1 MKVYK
6 FIEDKRNQNENE
18 LINIDTYDE
27 KREKFVDKN
36 RDSKVQDSFIV
47 KDENY
52 KTRDSFMAIDE
63 TNEIED
69 NFIDI
74 DKDRFANIGKSYE
87 IKDSYTDIT
96 KDYEGAHKGLASK
109 EIISNKQ
116 EIINN
121 KEEVINNKEEVIS
134 NSCCSNKEKE
144 SKNNIQDNNDF
155 KVDMDTKAATKI
167 NTTTDTTVKSD
178 MVKSC
183 RADFK
188 NIKGVLAIFESN
200 IHKAVPMEEKKI
212 IAWGNKFS
220 YDVIVMAIEEAIV
233 NNIKNIGYIEKILNT
248 WFSKGLTSPEDI
260 KVYKAQWTE
269 KNNKAIRKLQKILEH
284 QKI

>member
-1 MKVYK
+1 MKNSS
-6 FIEDKRNQNENE
+6 FSG
-18 LINIDTYDE
+18 
-27 KREKFVDKN
+27 DKN
-36 RDSKVQDSFIV
+36 NKIEDSFIV

-52 KTRDSFMAIDE
+52 KTRYSFMAID
-63 TNEIED
+63 EIED

-74 DKDRFANIGKSYE
+74 NKNRFVNIDKSYE
-87 IKDSYTDIT
+87 LKDNYKEIT

-109 EIISNKQ
+109 EI
-116 EIINN
+116 
-121 KEEVINNKEEVIS
+121 INNKEEVIS

-144 SKNNIQDNNDF
+144 SKNNILESNNSEDKTQDDVKLDKYNIIKNNCEYKNKEKLELEKYNDTQDNNDF
-155 KVDMDTKAATKI
+155 KVDMYTKAVTKI

-183 RADFK
+183 RANFK

-212 IAWGNKFS
+212 IAWDNRFS
-220 YDVIVMAIEEAIV
+220 YDVIVMAIV
-233 NNIKNIGYIEKILNT
+233 NNIKNIGYIEKILNN

-284 QKI
+284 QKV